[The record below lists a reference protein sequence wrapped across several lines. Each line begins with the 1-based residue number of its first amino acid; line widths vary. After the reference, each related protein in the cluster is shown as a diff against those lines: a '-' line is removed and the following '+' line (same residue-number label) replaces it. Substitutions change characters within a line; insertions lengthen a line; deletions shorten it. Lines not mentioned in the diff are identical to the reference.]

1 LIESKIGLSSEL
13 LAGTGE
19 MNLTEMRDDELLR
32 LVSLDLHAAM
42 RD

>member
-1 LIESKIGLSSEL
+1 LIESKIALSSEL
-13 LAGTGE
+13 LEGASE
-19 MNLTEMRDDELLR
+19 MNLTEMQDDELLR